1 MKKKFEKQ
9 NKNETKA
16 KKYVELSFDI
26 VQVIIIIIT
35 TLIFKKFIYFL
46 SYCFNFVKKNWI
58 RKFLIN

>member
-46 SYCFNFVKKNWI
+46 SYCFNFVKKN
-58 RKFLIN
+58 